1 MKREDHNSRQS
12 AHRKASRQRRLLAKA
27 RARTELEQSL
37 ALSTDTPHYAAAAL
51 GQTPYVALPNG
62 GVIVVQRKGGWG
74 C

>member
-1 MKREDHNSRQS
+1 MKREEHNSHQS
-12 AHRKASRQRRLLAKA
+12 SLRKPSTQRLLARA
-27 RARTELEQSL
+27 RARTEHELSL
-37 ALSTDTPHYAAAAL
+37 SLSTDTLHYTAAAL

>member
-12 AHRKASRQRRLLAKA
+12 TLRKSSRQQRLLARV
-27 RARTELEQSL
+27 RARTEHEHSL
-37 ALSTDTPHYAAAAL
+37 SLSTDTPHYAAAAL